1 MQPKASTRL
10 AAVLKIT
17 RVQTPLYAFA
27 GVIIVSWLAD
37 QGISWPSSHAIWGGL
52 MMGCVFAFGNC
63 SNDLFDLDTDVYTNA
78 DRPLLTGALSS
89 REVIALSISLAGL
102 SVTFGLLAPW
112 PSVFVGVFGLLLVS
126 LYNLWLKKVL
136 LLSNLVI
143 GLWGVLP
150 IVLVGVMEQTW
161 HWKMTLVIGT
171 LFCLLTGNEILADLP
186 DREGDAAQGR
196 VTIATAFGEKSAFSL
211 GIGIVSLAF
220 PIMNAGAFHLRAPG
234 WYYLAFWVVFFP
246 VTTSFGLRLAQ
257 AGDDFEKTHASNWVI
272 AVAFLVLVTVLAI
285 SQ

>member
-1 MQPKASTRL
+1 MQPTTRTRL
-10 AAVLKIT
+10 AAIFQIT
-17 RVQTPLYAFA
+17 RVQTPLYAFV
-27 GVIIVSWLAD
+27 GVVVVSWLAH
-37 QGISWPSSHAIWGGL
+37 QEISWPSTHVIWGGL

-63 SNDLFDLDTDVYTNA
+63 SNDLFDLDTDAYTNA

-161 HWKMTLVIGT
+161 HWKMTLAIGT

-186 DREGDAAQGR
+186 DREGDAVQGR
-196 VTIATAFGEKSAFSL
+196 VTVATALGEKSAFSL

-220 PIMNAGAFHLRAPG
+220 PIMNAGALHLRAPG
-234 WYYLAFWVVFFP
+234 WYYLVFWALFFP
-246 VTTSFGLRLAQ
+246 VTAGFGLRLTQ
-257 AGDDFEKTHASNWVI
+257 AERDFERIHAGNWVI